1 MDNLDVR
8 LFVGLDPSL
17 VPPCEIGWKNSV
29 IAYAGIDDY
38 NAPACGANFVW
49 SPLDFVSPLEQGCTF
64 SIFEGFLGGSC
75 IVESAAAANR
85 ALTTA
90 EQSPPY
96 GSIELDIPG
105 GAKYFML
112 DYQLSNMQA
121 GDYVAILMDG
131 QLVWQMSGSNVPE
144 GEWKSTGPI
153 PLSGHVGSSLL
164 MVVMYS
170 SSDGATFGWQ
180 NLQFLMSESI
190 FGNGFE

>member
-1 MDNLDVR
+1 
-8 LFVGLDPSL
+8 
-17 VPPCEIGWKNSV
+17 
-29 IAYAGIDDY
+29 
-38 NAPACGANFVW
+38 
-49 SPLDFVSPLEQGCTF
+49 
-64 SIFEGFLGGSC
+64 
-75 IVESAAAANR
+75 
-85 ALTTA
+85 
-90 EQSPPY
+90 
-96 GSIELDIPG
+96 
-105 GAKYFML
+105 
-112 DYQLSNMQA
+112 
-121 GDYVAILMDG
+121 MDG